1 MVFTPKYLRK
11 MIYKTLREDVI
22 AIIKKLCKEMRVE
35 IIEQEAC
42 PDHISPGEYPS
53 VHENSTVC
61 GEAQEQK
68 RPDDLG

>member
-1 MVFTPKYLRK
+1 
-11 MIYKTLREDVI
+11 
-22 AIIKKLCKEMRVE
+22 MRVE

-42 PDHISPGEYPS
+42 PDHISPGEYPT